1 MPAFDP
7 VRDALRTSSSSTA
20 SRRATDL
27 AVLLNDPPPMSPS
40 PYSPSS
46 RFSPPDLLM
55 IPLTEPEIAMY
66 KSFRGQGA
74 MRLTKRKRRASSP
87 IEDEPPNKKLA
98 GDVDVVVDHCAFVLL
113 VLGDVTD
120 LAQTTPDR
128 TWASSSALTLPSS
141 ASKISITG

>member
-7 VRDALRTSSSSTA
+7 VRDALRTSS
-20 SRRATDL
+20 RRATDL
-27 AVLLNDPPPMSPS
+27 SVLLNDPPPMSPS

-46 RFSPPDLLM
+46 RFSPPDLIM
-55 IPLTEPEIAMY
+55 IPLTEPQIAMY

-87 IEDEPPNKKLA
+87 VEDEPPKKKPA

-113 VLGDVTD
+113 LLGDDVTD

-128 TWASSSALTLPSS
+128 T
-141 ASKISITG
+141 

>member
-46 RFSPPDLLM
+46 RFSPPDLVML
-55 IPLTEPEIAMY
+55 PLTESEMEMY
-66 KSFRGQGA
+66 KSFCGQGA
-74 MRLTKRKRRASSP
+74 RRLAKRKRRASSSP
-87 IEDEPPNKKLA
+87 EAEPPKKRLA
-98 GDVDVVVDHCAFVLL
+98 GDVGVVVDHCAFFLTVLRN
-113 VLGDVTD
+113 VTGP
-120 LAQTTPDR
+120 LQTTPDR
-128 TWASSSALTLPSS
+128 T
-141 ASKISITG
+141 

>member
-27 AVLLNDPPPMSPS
+27 SVLLNDPPPMSPS

-46 RFSPPDLLM
+46 RFSPPDL
-55 IPLTEPEIAMY
+55 INVPLTESEMEMY

-74 MRLTKRKRRASSP
+74 RRLTKRKRRTSSSP
-87 IEDEPPNKKLA
+87 EADPPKKRLA
-98 GDVDVVVDHCAFVLL
+98 GDVGVVVDHCAFFLPVLRN
-113 VLGDVTD
+113 VTRPP
-120 LAQTTPDR
+120 QTTPDR
-128 TWASSSALTLPSS
+128 T
-141 ASKISITG
+141 